1 MTDLTIYSTLG
12 ALGVLLYLGAYA
24 ALQLGWLKGTS
35 STYTVLN
42 LLAASSVLA
51 SLIEEFNL
59 FSAMIQI
66 FWIAISVFGLARRA
80 LLKARLRF
88 TEEERSILAR
98 HFGAL
103 PLLDA
108 RRLLD
113 LGQWEQLD
121 PGTIVTERGSPPD
134 GLICLTDGT
143 AEVRRD
149 AMVIAT
155 LGPGAL
161 IGEMTVMHGGPATAD
176 VAARTAITL
185 LRLPRRGLLRA
196 IEQNE
201 TLALSLSHALQ
212 AEAMRKINSMNQRDA
227 GPARIADPA
236 MPA

>member
-1 MTDLTIYSTLG
+1 MADLSVYSTLG

-24 ALQLGWLKGTS
+24 ALQLGWLKGAS
-35 STYTVLN
+35 STYTILN

-51 SLIEEFNL
+51 SLLEEFNL
-59 FSAMIQI
+59 FSALIQI
-66 FWIAISVFGLARRA
+66 FWVLISIFGLSRRA
-80 LLKARLRF
+80 LQKARLRF

-113 LGQWEQLD
+113 LGQWDQLD
-121 PGTIVTERGSPPD
+121 PGAAVTERGTPPEA
-134 GLICLTDGT
+134 LLCLTDGT

-149 AMVIAT
+149 DMVIAT

-176 VAARTAITL
+176 VSAQTPIRL
-185 LRLPRRGLLRA
+185 LRLPRQKLLRA

-227 GPARIADPA
+227 GPIPVPVPA
-236 MPA
+236 KRA